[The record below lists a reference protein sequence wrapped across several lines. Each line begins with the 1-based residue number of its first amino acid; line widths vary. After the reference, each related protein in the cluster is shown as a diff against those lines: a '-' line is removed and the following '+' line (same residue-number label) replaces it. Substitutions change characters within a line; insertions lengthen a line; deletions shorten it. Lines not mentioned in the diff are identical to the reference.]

1 MYKMLVVDD
10 ESLTRDYLKLMIPQI
25 NAHWEVVHLAS
36 DGKEA
41 LELLDQHD
49 VDLILTDIKMPV
61 MDGLTLCKIVS
72 QKAPRPRMVI
82 LSGHDEFTFAKEA
95 ITYGVSEYLLK
106 PIVKDELRVVL
117 GRITQVLDKE
127 KNQLLTQQSMHILS
141 EDSKNHVVKNFLKAV
156 IEDSNAEIKVLY
168 PLLFRLKVSLIES
181 EGNLMILSLDE
192 DMMIKK
198 SIPYAD
204 IPVFKYILQQIAT
217 EIVEEGRVFYD
228 SDENTIILVTGEN
241 QDNLIEQCRVI
252 YLKVADAI
260 YKNIG
265 ITITGAI
272 GICVNDV
279 LRLNSSYRKAH
290 KMLMSRL
297 LYGGNSC
304 FSFSGD
310 SKDMPYILEL
320 DKTMLA
326 IQSGLLD
333 HNETNYMV
341 SVRHY
346 VEHMVSYHLP
356 VVYRYGVHLIRSIAD
371 MNPTFTD
378 EGIQAAQ
385 TILGKLESFTQLEP
399 SKEEVL
405 LIFYEILKSFNLHT
419 MPRPTNENE
428 HDLVAKAKEYI
439 YSHYSEPISLAI
451 IADTIGVS
459 ASYLSNV
466 FHKGVNESY
475 IKFLT
480 RVRME
485 QAAKLLRAR
494 PAEKIVDVSDKVGY
508 VSVKHFSHVF
518 KQHFHMPPGEYQE
531 KQAAA
536 LKAYQS

>member
-1 MYKMLVVDD
+1 MYKILVVDD
-10 ESLTRDYLKLMIPQI
+10 ESLTRDYLKQAIPQI
-25 NAHWEVVHLAS
+25 NAEWEVEHVAT

-41 LELLDQHD
+41 LELLHQHT
-49 VDLILTDIKMPV
+49 VDLILTDINMPV

-72 QKAPRPRMVI
+72 QMSPRPRTVI

-95 ITYGVSEYLLK
+95 ITYGVNEYLLK
-106 PIVKDELRVVL
+106 PIVKEELRVVL
-117 GRITQVLDKE
+117 ERLTQDLDKE
-127 KNQLLTQQSMHILS
+127 KSQLLTQQSMRILS

-156 IEDSNAEIKVLY
+156 IVDSNAEIKVLY

-192 DMMIKK
+192 DMILKK

-204 IPVFKYILQQIAT
+204 IPIFKYILQQIAT

-228 SDENTIILVTGEN
+228 TEENTIILVTGDH
-241 QDNLIEQCRVI
+241 QDDLIEQCRVI
-252 YLKVADAI
+252 HARVAEAI
-260 YKNIG
+260 YRSTG
-265 ITITGAI
+265 ITISGAI
-272 GICVNDV
+272 GNCVNDV
-279 LRLNSSYRKAH
+279 LRLNSSYRKAR

-297 LYGGNSC
+297 LGGGNAC
-304 FSFSGD
+304 FSFSGE
-310 SKDMPYILEL
+310 SKDMPAILEL
-320 DKTMLA
+320 DKTMMA

-333 HNETNYMV
+333 RNETNYMV
-341 SVRHY
+341 SVRQY
-346 VEHMVSYHLP
+346 AELMDSYQLP
-356 VVYRYGVHLIRSIAD
+356 VVYRYGIHLIRSIAA
-371 MNPTFTD
+371 MNPNFTD

-385 TILGKLESFTQLEP
+385 TILRKLESSTLQEP

-405 LIFYEILKSFNLHT
+405 LIFYEILKSFNLHV
-419 MPRPTNENE
+419 MPRPNNENE

-459 ASYLSNV
+459 ASYLSNI
-466 FHKGVNESY
+466 FHKSVNESY

-536 LKAYQS
+536 LKAME

>member
-10 ESLTRDYLKLMIPQI
+10 ESLTRDYLKLTIPQI
-25 NAHWEVVHLAS
+25 NARWEVVHVAS

-41 LELLDQHD
+41 LELLDQYA

-72 QKAPRPRMVI
+72 QKSPRPRIVI
-82 LSGHDEFTFAKEA
+82 LSGHDEFSFAKEA
-95 ITYGVSEYLLK
+95 ITYGVNEYLLK

-117 GRITQVLDKE
+117 ERIMKDLDRE
-127 KNQLLTQQSMHILS
+127 KSQLLTQHSMHILS

-156 IEDSNAEIKVLY
+156 IEDSYAEIKVLY

-192 DMMIKK
+192 DKIIRK

-228 SDENTIILVTGEN
+228 SKENTIILVTGEN
-241 QDNLIEQCRVI
+241 QDDLIEQCRVI
-252 YLKVADAI
+252 HAKVADAI
-260 YKNIG
+260 YRSTG

-272 GICVNDV
+272 GTCVNDV
-279 LRLNSSYRKAH
+279 LHLSSSYRKAH
-290 KMLMSRL
+290 KMLLSRL

-304 FSFSGD
+304 FSFSGERR
-310 SKDMPYILEL
+310 DMPSILEL
-320 DKTMLA
+320 DKTMMA

-333 HNETNYMV
+333 GSETNYMV

-346 VEHMVSYHLP
+346 AELMDNYHPP
-356 VVYRYGVHLIRSIAD
+356 VVYRYGVHLIRCMAD
-371 MNPTFTD
+371 MNPNFTD
-378 EGIQAAQ
+378 EGIQTAQ
-385 TILGKLESFTQLEP
+385 TILRKLESFTLQEP
-399 SKEEVL
+399 SKEDVL
-405 LIFYEILKSFNLHT
+405 LIFYEILKSFNLHA

-451 IADTIGVS
+451 IADKIGVS

-466 FHKGVNESY
+466 FHKSVNESY

-494 PAEKIVDVSDKVGY
+494 PAEKIVEVSDKVGY

-536 LKAYQS
+536 LKG

>member
-10 ESLTRDYLKLMIPQI
+10 ESLTRDYLKLTIPQI
-25 NAHWEVVHLAS
+25 NAQWEVVHVAS

-41 LELLDQHD
+41 LELLDQYA

-72 QKAPRPRMVI
+72 QKSPRPRIVI
-82 LSGHDEFTFAKEA
+82 LSGHDEFSFAKEA
-95 ITYGVSEYLLK
+95 ITYGVNEYLLK

-117 GRITQVLDKE
+117 ERIMKDLDRE
-127 KNQLLTQQSMHILS
+127 KSQLLTQHSMHILS

-156 IEDSNAEIKVLY
+156 IEDSYAEIKVLY

-192 DMMIKK
+192 DMIIRK

-228 SDENTIILVTGEN
+228 SEENTIILVTGEN
-241 QDNLIEQCRVI
+241 QDDLIEQCRVI
-252 YLKVADAI
+252 HAKVADAI
-260 YKNIG
+260 YRSTG

-272 GICVNDV
+272 GNCVNDV
-279 LRLNSSYRKAH
+279 LRLSSSYRKAH
-290 KMLMSRL
+290 KMLLSRL
-297 LYGGNSC
+297 LNGGNSC
-304 FSFSGD
+304 FSFSGE
-310 SKDMPYILEL
+310 STEMPSILEL
-320 DKTMLA
+320 DKTMMA

-333 HNETNYMV
+333 GSETNYMV

-346 VEHMVSYHLP
+346 AELMDNYHLP
-356 VVYRYGVHLIRSIAD
+356 VVYRYGVHLIRCMAD
-371 MNPTFTD
+371 MNPNFTD
-378 EGIQAAQ
+378 EGIQTAQ
-385 TILGKLESFTQLEP
+385 TILRKLESFTLQEP
-399 SKEEVL
+399 SKEDVL
-405 LIFYEILKSFNLHT
+405 LIFYEILKSFNLHA
-419 MPRPTNENE
+419 MSRPTNENE

-451 IADTIGVS
+451 IADKIGVS

-466 FHKGVNESY
+466 FHKSVNESY

-494 PAEKIVDVSDKVGY
+494 PAEKIVEVSDKVGY

-536 LKAYQS
+536 LKG

>member
-10 ESLTRDYLKLMIPQI
+10 ESLTRDYLKLTIPQI
-25 NAHWEVVHLAS
+25 NPGWEVAHVAS

-41 LELLDQHD
+41 LEILDQHA

-72 QKAPRPRMVI
+72 KMSPRPRTVI

-95 ITYGVSEYLLK
+95 ITYGVNEYLLK
-106 PIVKDELRVVL
+106 PIVKEELRVVL
-117 GRITQVLDKE
+117 ERITHDLDKE
-127 KNQLLTQQSMHILS
+127 KSQLLTQQSMQILS

-156 IEDSNAEIKVLY
+156 IVDSNAEIKVLY
-168 PLLFRLKVSLIES
+168 PLLFRLKVSLIET

-192 DMMIKK
+192 DMILRK

-204 IPVFKYILQQIAT
+204 IPVFKYILQQITT

-228 SDENTIILVTGEN
+228 TEENTIVLVTGDC
-241 QDNLIEQCRVI
+241 QDDLIKQCRAI
-252 YLKVADAI
+252 HAKVADAI
-260 YKNIG
+260 YRSTG
-265 ITITGAI
+265 ITISGAI
-272 GICVNDV
+272 GNCVNDV
-279 LRLNSSYRKAH
+279 LRLNSSYRKAR

-297 LYGGNSC
+297 LSGGNSC
-304 FSFSGD
+304 FAFSD
-310 SKDMPYILEL
+310 ESKDMPSILEL
-320 DKTMLA
+320 DKTMMA

-333 HNETNYMV
+333 RNETNYMV
-341 SVRHY
+341 SVRNY
-346 VEHMVSYHLP
+346 AELMGGYQLP
-356 VVYRYGVHLIRSIAD
+356 VVYRYGVHLIRSIAA
-371 MNPTFTD
+371 MNPNFTD

-385 TILGKLESFTQLEP
+385 TILRKLESPTLQAP

-405 LIFYEILKSFNLHT
+405 LNFYEILKSFILHAT
-419 MPRPTNENE
+419 PKHDNENE
-428 HDLVAKAKEYI
+428 HDLVARAKEYI

-459 ASYLSNV
+459 ASYLSNI
-466 FHKGVNESY
+466 FHKSVNESY

-494 PAEKIVDVSDKVGY
+494 PSEKIIDVSDKVGY

-518 KQHFHMPPGEYQE
+518 KQHFYMPPGEYQE

-536 LKAYQS
+536 LKG